1 MLNGRENSG
10 VASTTD
16 AGWSPHTDRVTDN
29 RVTDNRVTDNLENKN
44 SKMQKAFKVKW

>member
-1 MLNGRENSG
+1 MLNGRENGG

-16 AGWSPHTDRVTDN
+16 AGWSPHTD
-29 RVTDNRVTDNLENKN
+29 RVTDNLENKN